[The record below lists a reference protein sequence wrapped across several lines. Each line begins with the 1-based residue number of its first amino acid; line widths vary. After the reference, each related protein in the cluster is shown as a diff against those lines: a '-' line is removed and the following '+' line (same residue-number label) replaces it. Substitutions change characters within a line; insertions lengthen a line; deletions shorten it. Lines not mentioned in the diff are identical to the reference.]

1 MSRISGITLVI
12 LFSAG
17 LCSQGMARAGEVK
30 LLSALVMKPAL
41 AELAASF
48 ERTSGHKLAI
58 AYDSAGAV
66 TKRIQSAEA
75 ADVVI
80 KWHTFPV
87 AVSRK
92 VRPYPQPDVIN
103 PKGASL
109 ADTRAEQT
117 SFGTY

>member
-1 MSRISGITLVI
+1 LGGSDEQDFWNHARDS
-12 LFSAG
+12 LFSGPLQSGNGA
-17 LCSQGMARAGEVK
+17 SRRSEA
-30 LLSALVMKPAL
+30 
-41 AELAASF
+41 AECPGYETGAASF
-48 ERTSGHKLAI
+48 ERTSGHKLTN
-58 AYDSAGAV
+58 AYNSAGAV